1 MTRGFFVFFIFLI
14 LYCAFGFFARKKRER
29 SLFLH
34 NYFLANQGLNF
45 VVMALVVASSYISAS
60 SFISGPSAVYRYG
73 LSFIFL
79 AVIQIPTSLISFVIV
94 GEKLNLEAK
103 KNNAINIIDYI
114 GYRYLSRSL
123 VLVSS
128 FIIIFFSLFLIS
140 AQLMGGAKLLE
151 VFFQISYTD
160 ALIFFSLFV
169 FLYVCLGGFKMIAY
183 MDFMQGILMI
193 VASVLLFSRLV
204 DLGGGISN
212 LFKMARLNLKDDLF
226 LPSNLDL
233 KIGYIISFW
242 ILIGIGVLGLP
253 QFVNNFIAFKDVKS
267 MRFSLPIVTF
277 VIGFLVVIMH
287 LIGFFALVIFSKF
300 EPNDKFILNV
310 ALEVLNP
317 KIFILFF
324 VGLLSAIMS
333 TIDSGLLLL
342 SSIWV
347 KAIMSLNKNLVG
359 KIGINRITIISN
371 VCFMSIIVFLSL
383 NPPDFLFFLNI
394 FAIGAL
400 EVSFFSIIVFGL
412 YFNFVSKISAFIS
425 QFLGLLSYLIMIFY
439 GEVSSYYFH
448 PIVPS
453 LFISISSF
461 LIVNLFCQR
470 CSKI

>member
-14 LYCAFGFFARKKRER
+14 LYCAFGIFARKKRAG

-34 NYFLANQGLNF
+34 NYFLANQGINF
-45 VVMALVVASSYISAS
+45 VVMAVVVASSYISAS

-103 KNNAINIIDYI
+103 KINAINIIDYI
-114 GYRYLSRSL
+114 GYRYFSRSL

-151 VFFQISYTD
+151 VFFQIGYTD

-287 LIGFFALVIFSKF
+287 FIGFFSLVIFSKF

-448 PIVPS
+448 PIVPA